1 MTDFRVAREDSSEG
15 QWTAGIERVTSKA
28 PSALYLSLALG
39 SMAASLGFMAAGR
52 RHDSLFV
59 GQWAAPF
66 LLMGIYNKMVKQHGS
81 DASREGGQQFSTAA

>member
-1 MTDFRVAREDSSEG
+1 MTDLRVARGDASED
-15 QWTAGIERVTSKA
+15 QLTAGIEKLTSKA
-28 PSALYLSLALG
+28 PSALYLALALG

-52 RHDSLFV
+52 RHESLFV

-81 DASREGGQQFSTAA
+81 DAARESAGFTATA

>member
-1 MTDFRVAREDSSEG
+1 MTDFRVAKEDSHED
-15 QWTAGIERVTSKA
+15 QLTAGIEKVTSKA

-39 SMAASLGFMAAGR
+39 SMAGSLGLMAAGR
-52 RHDSLFV
+52 KHSSLFV

-81 DASREGGQQFSTAA
+81 DASRQGEGFSAAA

>member
-1 MTDFRVAREDSSEG
+1 MTDFRVAREDSNEG

-39 SMAASLGFMAAGR
+39 SMAVSMGLTAAGR
-52 RHDSLFV
+52 KHASLFV

-81 DASREGGQQFSTAA
+81 DASREGGQFSTAA